1 MSKEKNSIGGNLMR
15 QAIEMAREK
24 YVSLPLT
31 SIYADRK
38 DQFKEKHW
46 EGVFN
51 CMYSAEGMSVADLTI
66 PTSSEM
72 QVESKIGTDGLGY
85 MTWGSDNKL
94 PNHVDLLTSL
104 LPYTAVGIKFN
115 QDVLSGLGPKPKY
128 RYSYVVNGSVVTK
141 SIDYEQAGML
151 ILAQLIEA
159 RRQLVQFRLENVD
172 GDTLVFDNNLSP
184 QRDYS
189 KELEDQ
195 LKERVD
201 QLENEYKVWRD
212 TNFEVEAFLERTDV
226 NELFANMSM
235 NMALYGVSFPEVV
248 LDKQAD
254 VKPQTW
260 NPKIIAL
267 AYNDPRACRFERM
280 DKNGV
285 INYVYK
291 SNRWVG
297 DQQVN
302 VESFPIVAVPAIDPS
317 KPLLS
322 LQKQIRDYRMNSRS
336 RMNGKPTNF
345 ILTCKEACVQSYYP
359 IKAFYSI
366 FHGGIYKYVYTMIEN
381 RAIAKDNS
389 RIPGKIIY
397 VHADYLDSIYKQQN
411 ATTREKQDSLRN
423 ELWNQI
429 NDFLRDGQ
437 NNGKTMLSFTFR
449 GSDGKDRDAIRIVD
463 VPVNDKQ
470 TTEANKQELE
480 EVSNVIFLAM
490 QIHSVLIGNSIGASK
505 TGGTMQREMYELKKL
520 MSMPTQRIMLKPF
533 YLVRDFNGWDKH
545 LEWEV
550 GQMTLTT
557 LDRNAN
563 GIEETNV

>member
-1 MSKEKNSIGGNLMR
+1 MR
-15 QAIEMAREK
+15 QAIEMAKEN

-38 DQFKEKHW
+38 KQFDQKHW

-51 CMYSAEGMSVADLTI
+51 LMYTNEDSSVADLTI

-72 QVESKIGTDGLGY
+72 AVGAGIGTDKLGY

-115 QDVLSGLGPKPKY
+115 QDVLSGLGPRPKY
-128 RYSYVVNGSVVTK
+128 RYSYVSNGSVVTK
-141 SIDYEQAGML
+141 SIDYQHAGML
-151 ILAQLIEA
+151 IWSRLMEA
-159 RRQLVQFRLENVD
+159 RQNLVQFRADNVVES
-172 GDTLVFDNNLSP
+172 TLILDSALNPKRN
-184 QRDYS
+184 YS

-201 QLENEYKVWRD
+201 QLEKEYELWKKTNE
-212 TNFEVEAFLERTDV
+212 EVNAFLMATDV
-226 NELFANMSM
+226 NELFANMAM
-235 NMALYGVSFPEVV
+235 NMAMYGVTFPEVV
-248 LDKQAD
+248 LDRQAD
-254 VKPQTW
+254 RKSQTW
-260 NPKIIAL
+260 EPKIISL

-280 DKNGV
+280 DENGV
-285 INYVYK
+285 INYIYI

-297 DQQVN
+297 DRN
-302 VESFPIVAVPAIDPS
+302 ADPESFPIMAVPAIDS
-317 KPLLS
+317 STPLLS
-322 LQKQIRDYRMNSRS
+322 LQKKIRAYRMRQNARLND
-336 RMNGKPTNF
+336 RPTRF
-345 ILTCKEACVQSYYP
+345 ILTCKEPCIQSYYP
-359 IKAFYSI
+359 VKAFYSI

-389 RIPGKIIY
+389 RMPGKIIY
-397 VHADYLDSIYKQQN
+397 VHADYLDSIYKQMN
-411 ATTREKQDSLRN
+411 ATTREKQDELRN
-423 ELWNQI
+423 DLWNQI

-449 GSDGKDRDAIRIVD
+449 GNDGKDRDAIRIVD